1 MARIRTIKPEFFTDP
16 DVAKLDPRARLLYIA
31 MWCAADDFGVGE
43 TNINSL
49 LGLAF
54 PDSDEVSAPLLRR
67 FCADIA
73 QHLRVTFY
81 EVRGRHYY
89 AIPTWEKHQKLE
101 RRSDRRKHP
110 APDDSDA
117 TPDLRILPPP
127 ESAPELRRENGAESC
142 EILPEQGKGNRGKG
156 TGESTSRPP
165 LQTEL
170 TTPAPR
176 PPRKTG
182 TDIVLDNVRA
192 LNTQTSRH
200 AEAAAIVTEFG
211 AWLGTPLD
219 AKTATET
226 TAIVES
232 CLIAGQTRDE
242 IAAGMVL
249 WSPSDSW
256 SPSQIP
262 KFITKAAARRKH
274 RGVGK
279 PTEKA
284 ITVAELAAEL
294 IAEMETTE

>member
-1 MARIRTIKPEFFTDP
+1 MPRIRSIKPEFWDSPSTASASLR
-16 DVAKLDPRARLLYIA
+16 VRLLFIA
-31 MWCAADDFGVGE
+31 MWNWADDHGRGTANASQVLSFAFPNDAELPSLVAEAPRIYTEIRGSFGV
-43 TNINSL
+43 
-49 LGLAF
+49 
-54 PDSDEVSAPLLRR
+54 V
-67 FCADIA
+67 
-73 QHLRVTFY
+73 FY
-81 EVRGRHYY
+81 EVDGRRFY
-89 AIPTWEKHQKLE
+89 AIPSWNDHQKNE
-101 RRSDRRKHP
+101 RKAASKYP
-110 APDDSDA
+110 
-117 TPDLRILPPP
+117 PPP
-127 ESAPELRRENGAESC
+127 EGITADQAPDWASVAEMRGTSAQTHGSSGTGTG
-142 EILPEQGKGNRGKG
+142 EQGNRG

>member
-1 MARIRTIKPEFFTDP
+1 VPRIRSIKPEFWDSPSTASAS
-16 DVAKLDPRARLLYIA
+16 VRVRLLFIA
-31 MWCAADDFGVGE
+31 MWNWADDHGRGTANASQVLSFAFPNDAELPSLVAEAPRIYTEIRGSFGVVFYEADG
-43 TNINSL
+43 
-49 LGLAF
+49 
-54 PDSDEVSAPLLRR
+54 RR
-67 FCADIA
+67 F
-73 QHLRVTFY
+73 
-81 EVRGRHYY
+81 Y
-89 AIPTWEKHQKLE
+89 AIPSWNDHQKNE
-101 RRSDRRKHP
+101 RKAASKYP
-110 APDDSDA
+110 
-117 TPDLRILPPP
+117 PPP
-127 ESAPELRRENGAESC
+127 EGITADQAPDWASVAEMRGTSAQTHGASGTGTG
-142 EILPEQGKGNRGKG
+142 EQGNRG

>member
-1 MARIRTIKPEFFTDP
+1 MPRIRTIKPEFWDSPSTASASLR
-16 DVAKLDPRARLLYIA
+16 VRLLFIA
-31 MWCAADDFGVGE
+31 MWNWADDHGRGTANASQVLSFAFPNDAELPSLVAEAPRIYTEISGSFGV
-43 TNINSL
+43 
-49 LGLAF
+49 
-54 PDSDEVSAPLLRR
+54 V
-67 FCADIA
+67 
-73 QHLRVTFY
+73 FY
-81 EVRGRHYY
+81 EVDGRRFY
-89 AIPTWEKHQKLE
+89 AIPSWNDHQKNE
-101 RRSDRRKHP
+101 RKAASKYP
-110 APDDSDA
+110 
-117 TPDLRILPPP
+117 PPP
-127 ESAPELRRENGAESC
+127 EGITADQAPDWASVAEMRGTSAQTHGSSGTGTG
-142 EILPEQGKGNRGKG
+142 EQGNRG

>member
-1 MARIRTIKPEFFTDP
+1 MPRIRSIKPEFWDSPSTASASLR
-16 DVAKLDPRARLLYIA
+16 VRLLFIA
-31 MWCAADDFGVGE
+31 MWNWADDHGRGTANASQVLSFAFPNDAELPSLVAEAPRIYTEIRGSFGVVFYEADG
-43 TNINSL
+43 
-49 LGLAF
+49 
-54 PDSDEVSAPLLRR
+54 RR
-67 FCADIA
+67 F
-73 QHLRVTFY
+73 
-81 EVRGRHYY
+81 Y
-89 AIPTWEKHQKLE
+89 AIPSWNDHQKNE
-101 RRSDRRKHP
+101 RKAASKYP
-110 APDDSDA
+110 
-117 TPDLRILPPP
+117 PPP
-127 ESAPELRRENGAESC
+127 EGITADQAPDWASVAEMRGTSAQTHGASGTGTG
-142 EILPEQGKGNRGKG
+142 EQGNRG

-192 LNTQTSRH
+192 LNTQTARH

>member
-1 MARIRTIKPEFFTDP
+1 MPRIRSIKPEFWDSPSTASASLR
-16 DVAKLDPRARLLYIA
+16 VRLLFIA
-31 MWCAADDFGVGE
+31 MWNWADDHGRGTANASQVLSFAFPNDAELPSLVAEAPRIYTEMRGSFGV
-43 TNINSL
+43 
-49 LGLAF
+49 
-54 PDSDEVSAPLLRR
+54 V
-67 FCADIA
+67 
-73 QHLRVTFY
+73 FY
-81 EVRGRHYY
+81 EVDGRRFY
-89 AIPTWEKHQKLE
+89 AIPSWNDHQKNE
-101 RRSDRRKHP
+101 RKAASKYPPPPDGITADQ
-110 APDDSDA
+110 APDWASVA
-117 TPDLRILPPP
+117 EMRGT
-127 ESAPELRRENGAESC
+127 SAQTHGSSGTGTG
-142 EILPEQGKGNRGKG
+142 EQGNRG

-170 TTPAPR
+170 TTPTPR

>member
-1 MARIRTIKPEFFTDP
+1 M
-16 DVAKLDPRARLLYIA
+16 V
-31 MWCAADDFGVGE
+31 
-43 TNINSL
+43 
-49 LGLAF
+49 
-54 PDSDEVSAPLLRR
+54 
-67 FCADIA
+67 
-73 QHLRVTFY
+73 FY
-81 EVRGRHYY
+81 EVDGRRFY
-89 AIPTWEKHQKLE
+89 AIPSWNDHQKNE
-101 RRSDRRKHP
+101 RKAASKYP
-110 APDDSDA
+110 
-117 TPDLRILPPP
+117 PPP
-127 ESAPELRRENGAESC
+127 EGITADQAPDWASVAEMRGTSAQTHGSSGTGTG
-142 EILPEQGKGNRGKG
+142 EQGNRG

-242 IAAGMVL
+242 IAAGIIL
-249 WSPSDSW
+249 
-256 SPSQIP
+256 
-262 KFITKAAARRKH
+262 
-274 RGVGK
+274 
-279 PTEKA
+279 
-284 ITVAELAAEL
+284 
-294 IAEMETTE
+294 

>member
-156 TGESTSRPP
+156 TGKSTSRPP

-170 TTPAPR
+170 TTPTPR

-192 LNTQTSRH
+192 LNTQARTVT
-200 AEAAAIVTEFG
+200 ALAI
-211 AWLGTPLD
+211 A
-219 AKTATET
+219 TAFSDSLPVP
-226 TAIVES
+226 IES
-232 CLIAGQTRDE
+232 DTLRE
-242 IAAGMVL
+242 IAAVIEKCIRDGIPPPAIAAGL
-249 WSPSDSW
+249 QGWAASSSW
-256 SPSQIP
+256 APSQIP
-262 KFITKAAARRKH
+262 KFILKANCGPSQAPTT
-274 RGVGK
+274 GK

-284 ITVAELAAEL
+284 LSYDQALAELLQEV
-294 IAEMETTE
+294 TTL

>member
-1 MARIRTIKPEFFTDP
+1 MPRIRTIKPEFWDSPSTASASLR
-16 DVAKLDPRARLLYIA
+16 VRLLFIA
-31 MWCAADDFGVGE
+31 MWNWADDHGRGTANASQVLSFAFPNDAELPSLVAEAPRIYTEIRGSFGV
-43 TNINSL
+43 
-49 LGLAF
+49 
-54 PDSDEVSAPLLRR
+54 V
-67 FCADIA
+67 
-73 QHLRVTFY
+73 FY
-81 EVRGRHYY
+81 EVDGRRFY
-89 AIPTWEKHQKLE
+89 AIPSWNDHQKNE
-101 RRSDRRKHP
+101 RKAASKYP
-110 APDDSDA
+110 
-117 TPDLRILPPP
+117 PPP
-127 ESAPELRRENGAESC
+127 EGITADQAPDWASVAEMRGTSAQTHGASGTGTG
-142 EILPEQGKGNRGKG
+142 EQGNRG

-170 TTPAPR
+170 TTPTPR

-192 LNTQTSRH
+192 LNTQTARH

-232 CLIAGQTRDE
+232 CLVAGQTRDE

>member
-1 MARIRTIKPEFFTDP
+1 MPRIRSIKPEFWDSPSTASAS
-16 DVAKLDPRARLLYIA
+16 VRVRLLFIA
-31 MWCAADDFGVGE
+31 MWNWADDHGRGTANASQVLSFAFPNDAELPSLVAEAPRIYTEIRGSFGV
-43 TNINSL
+43 
-49 LGLAF
+49 
-54 PDSDEVSAPLLRR
+54 V
-67 FCADIA
+67 
-73 QHLRVTFY
+73 FY
-81 EVRGRHYY
+81 EVDGRRFY
-89 AIPTWEKHQKLE
+89 AIPSWNDHQKNE
-101 RRSDRRKHP
+101 RKAASKYP
-110 APDDSDA
+110 
-117 TPDLRILPPP
+117 PPP
-127 ESAPELRRENGAESC
+127 EGITADQAPDWASVAEMRGTSAQTHGSSGTGTG
-142 EILPEQGKGNRGKG
+142 EQGNRG

>member
-1 MARIRTIKPEFFTDP
+1 MPRIRSIKPEFWDSPSTASASLR
-16 DVAKLDPRARLLYIA
+16 VRLLFIA
-31 MWCAADDFGVGE
+31 MWNWADDHGRGTANASQVLSFAFPNDAELPSLVAEAPRIYTEIRGSFGV
-43 TNINSL
+43 
-49 LGLAF
+49 
-54 PDSDEVSAPLLRR
+54 V
-67 FCADIA
+67 
-73 QHLRVTFY
+73 FY
-81 EVRGRHYY
+81 EVDGRRFY
-89 AIPTWEKHQKLE
+89 AIPSWNDHQKNE
-101 RRSDRRKHP
+101 RKAASKYP
-110 APDDSDA
+110 
-117 TPDLRILPPP
+117 PPP
-127 ESAPELRRENGAESC
+127 EGITADQAPDWASVAEMRGTSAQTHGASGTGTG
-142 EILPEQGKGNRGKG
+142 EQGNRG

>member
-1 MARIRTIKPEFFTDP
+1 MPRIRSIKPEFWDSPSTASASLR
-16 DVAKLDPRARLLYIA
+16 VRLLFIA
-31 MWCAADDFGVGE
+31 MWNWADDHGRGTANASQVLSF
-43 TNINSL
+43 
-49 LGLAF
+49 AF
-54 PDSDEVSAPLLRR
+54 PNDAELPSLVAEAPRVYAEVSAAFGVVFYEADGRR
-67 FCADIA
+67 F
-73 QHLRVTFY
+73 
-81 EVRGRHYY
+81 Y
-89 AIPTWEKHQKLE
+89 AIPSWNDHQKNE
-101 RRSDRRKHP
+101 RKAASKYP
-110 APDDSDA
+110 
-117 TPDLRILPPP
+117 PPP
-127 ESAPELRRENGAESC
+127 EGITADQAPHWASVAEMRGTSAQTHGASGTGTG
-142 EILPEQGKGNRGKG
+142 EQGNRG
-156 TGESTSRPP
+156 TGEISVRPP

-170 TTPAPR
+170 TTPTPR